1 MRYALLVAVLAG
13 LIAASSAASAPAPTT
28 TLKVDWNET
37 KTFEGGQ
44 LKLRVT
50 RLVVQGPR
58 WTVAA
63 SITNRSTRTIH
74 IDSVTY
80 PSARIAG
87 MAVAYQIPP
96 AGGYGFGAVPRI
108 NVLPMR
114 SARPRIPALL
124 GPGQTWNGTFSS
136 FAVLPRDKALWVIFG
151 WFSPDGSAEDGFNH
165 ITEHAFRLKR

>member
-13 LIAASSAASAPAPTT
+13 LIAASSSASAPAPTT
-28 TLKVDWNET
+28 TLKADWNET

-50 RLVVQGPR
+50 RLVVQGPS

-87 MAVAYQIPP
+87 MSLAYQIPP

-108 NVLPMR
+108 NVLQMR
-114 SARPRIPALL
+114 SARPGSRPCSVQ
-124 GPGQTWNGTFSS
+124 GRPGRAPSARSPCCRETSS
-136 FAVLPRDKALWVIFG
+136 FG
-151 WFSPDGSAEDGFNH
+151 SSSGGSAQTPTWKTASTTSPNTPFD
-165 ITEHAFRLKR
+165 